1 MIFMSRLLRKGQG
14 WRVGWNSIAEKYPAL
29 VGSDEWAIEL
39 TKSEFQEF
47 YRLLR
52 QLTDTMTQMEA
63 ELMDEER
70 IAIEAETDLLWLE
83 VEGYPTAYSLRLI
96 LNRDRRC
103 EGNWPEG
110 IATELI
116 EVTRRLIEETNI

>member
-1 MIFMSRLLRKGQG
+1 MSRLLRKGQG
-14 WRVGWNSIAEKYPAL
+14 WRVGWNSLAEKYPGL

-52 QLTDTMTQMEA
+52 QLTDTMTQMET

-83 VEGYPTAYSLRLI
+83 VEGYPQAYSLRLI

-103 EGNWPEG
+103 EGNWQEG
-110 IATELI
+110 IATELV